1 MTVDEACSAYLR
13 ELGARNMRQSTLE
26 NYRSLFNQLRA
37 FAADARIESIEAID
51 RAAMEGWRESWDCAY
66 STQRRRL
73 AQLKAFFSHAA
84 AAGWVPVSPVS
95 GIRSPKSDARPTMPL
110 SIDEVRAMIDAARAN
125 PKEQALI
132 LLLRYSGLAMRDAAT
147 LAYSA
152 LQSTGE
158 VILRRAKSGEVVTV
172 PLPAEAL
179 AALHGIAEP
188 GRRHFFW
195 TGRSAGTTVA
205 KYWRGRLKTIATAAR
220 VEDFHPHRLRDTFA
234 VELLLSGMSMED
246 VSILLGHSSV
256 RTTEKYYAP
265 WNYARRRRLIA
276 LVHEVHRQDPILREF
291 TPKKPAGTAP
301 PVPAE
306 ASLATRDVPEPTLRV
321 QGST

>member
-1 MTVDEACSAYLR
+1 MTVAEACTAYLR
-13 ELGARNMRQSTLE
+13 ELGARNTRHSTLQ
-26 NYRSLFNQLRA
+26 NYRTLFKQLRA
-37 FAADARIESIEAID
+37 FAADARIESIEEID
-51 RAAMEGWRESWDCAY
+51 RAAMEGWRENWDCAY

-73 AQLKAFFSHAA
+73 GQLKAFFSHATE
-84 AAGWVPVSPVS
+84 AGWVPASPVS
-95 GIRSPKSDARPTMPL
+95 GIRRPRSDARPTMPL
-110 SIDEVRAMIDAARAN
+110 SVDEVCALIDAARAK
-125 PKEQALI
+125 PKEQALL

-179 AALHGIAEP
+179 ATLHGIAEP
-188 GRRHFFW
+188 GRRYFFW
-195 TGRSAGTTVA
+195 TGTSTGATAA
-205 KYWRGRLKTIATAAR
+205 KYWRERLRIIATAAG
-220 VEDFHPHRLRDTFA
+220 VEEFHPHRLRDTFA

-246 VSILLGHSSV
+246 VSMLLGHSSV

-276 LVHEVHRQDPILREF
+276 LVHEVHRQDPILRKF
-291 TPKKPAGTAP
+291 IPKKPAGTAP
-301 PVPAE
+301 PAPAE
-306 ASLATRDVPEPTLRV
+306 ASLATQHVPEPTLRV

>member
-1 MTVDEACSAYLR
+1 MTVPEACTAYLR
-13 ELGARNMRQSTLE
+13 ELRARNSRQATLQ
-26 NYRSLFNQLRA
+26 NYRTLFKQLRA
-37 FAADARIESIEAID
+37 FAADARIESIEGID
-51 RAAMEGWRESWDCAY
+51 RAAMEGWRESWDCAF

-84 AAGWVPVSPVS
+84 EAGWIAASPVS
-95 GIRSPKSDARPTMPL
+95 GIRSPRSDARPTMPL
-110 SIDEVRAMIDAARAN
+110 SVDEVCAMIDAARDK

-132 LLLRYSGLAMRDAAT
+132 LLLRYSGLAMRDAVT
-147 LAYSA
+147 LACSA

-158 VILRRAKSGEVVTV
+158 VVLRRAKSGEVVTV

-195 TGRSAGTTVA
+195 TGTSGGATVA
-205 KYWRGRLKTIATAAR
+205 KYWRRRLKIIADAAG
-220 VEDFHPHRLRDTFA
+220 VEEFHPHRLRDTFA

-291 TPKKPAGTAP
+291 IPKKPVGSVAADPT
-301 PVPAE
+301 E
-306 ASLATRDVPEPTLRV
+306 ASLTTQVPKPT
-321 QGST
+321 QFIQDST